1 MGRWRS
7 ERRQE
12 GLASGRNILMS
23 PSQQHPT
30 LDHLISRVRV
40 PALIPVQTFIFSASA
55 AESMPDSFFTS
66 SKSRKRKRTDASA
79 KRRVAPANA
88 AQKKGRR
95 KAADEELSDHTDDD
109 HGIDDLDLRA
119 GRDDELAASGEED
132 DSETPAQ
139 KRLRLAKLYLESVK
153 DDLGLTRFFFLS
165 KSDSRCS

>member
-1 MGRWRS
+1 
-7 ERRQE
+7 
-12 GLASGRNILMS
+12 
-23 PSQQHPT
+23 
-30 LDHLISRVRV
+30 
-40 PALIPVQTFIFSASA
+40 
-55 AESMPDSFFTS
+55 MPDSFFTS
-66 SKSRKRKRTDASA
+66 SKSRKRKRTDATA

-119 GRDDELAASGEED
+119 GRDDELDASGEED

-153 DDLGLTRFFFLS
+153 DDLGLTGFSFRSNLTRDAAEGEYDAAEIDKEIINARLKQDVLEHAGKMHLFVADLVTIY
-165 KSDSRCS
+165 RY